1 VVNCVAEGE
10 TEVVVGVFVGA
21 ETVTDSAGDEVD
33 AAKLVSPEYDAV
45 IECAPT
51 ASVEVLN
58 VAVPELS
65 VPVPICVAPSLKVT
79 VPVGLPDPDFGATV
93 AVNVTVCPV
102 VGVVA
107 DAASEVFVATGV
119 ADAGVKT
126 KTVAEYAGKV

>member
-1 VVNCVAEGE
+1 MAEGE

-33 AAKLVSPEYDAV
+33 AAKFVSPEYDAV

-58 VAVPELS
+58 VAISELTVPL
-65 VPVPICVAPSLKVT
+65 PICVAPSLKVI

-93 AVNVTVCPV
+93 AVNVTGCPV

-107 DAASEVFVATGV
+107 DATREVVVDVGV
-119 ADAGVKT
+119 AEAGVKT